1 MKKTNKIKEFFKGYG
16 NMFSDLYEELTDHD
30 QDSGISIILHGITW
44 LGTAALTTLA
54 STAISAGAILPAVLW
69 GLATA
74 TVATDE
80 IVHLKKHETPFI
92 AKTLSNLVVGIVAPI
107 VMAVLYPVVTAG
119 AAISNAV
126 KEHRHAKQEAKAS
139 KDYTTDYFSSASHES
154 TADEIIST
162 PSTTEAEASRH
173 APDFSNYYMEGE
185 PRPSTGEYIEELEDP
200 DFKTPPTDDNTSGS
214 DPV

>member
-1 MKKTNKIKEFFKGYG
+1 MKKTNKFKEFFKGYG
-16 NMFSDLYEELTDHD
+16 NMFSDLYDHLSDGETDP
-30 QDSGISIILHGITW
+30 GISIIFHGMTW
-44 LGTAALTTLA
+44 LGTAALTTLTV
-54 STAISAGAILPAVLW
+54 TAISAGAVVPAILW

-80 IVHLKKHETPFI
+80 IVHLKKGEPPFL
-92 AKTLSNLVVGIVAPI
+92 AKTLSNLVTGILAP
-107 VMAVLYPVVTAG
+107 VTMAVLYPVAAAA
-119 AAISNAV
+119 AAISNSV
-126 KEHRHAKQEAKAS
+126 KEHRQAKKEAKAS
-139 KDYTTDYFSSASHES
+139 KDYTTDYFSSTSHEA

-162 PSTTEAEASRH
+162 PSTTEAETTRH

-185 PRPSTGEYIEELEDP
+185 PRPSAGQYIEELEDP